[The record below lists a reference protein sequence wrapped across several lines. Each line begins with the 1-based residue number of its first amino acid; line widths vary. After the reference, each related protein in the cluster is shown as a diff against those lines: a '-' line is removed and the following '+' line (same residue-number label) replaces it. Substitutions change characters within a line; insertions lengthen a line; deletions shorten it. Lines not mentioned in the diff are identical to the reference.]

1 MNELRLLE
9 FQIQSCEHNFLIII
23 KDINDRLNNIEDKL
37 NELEFKVKIWMTILW
52 NGLEPDIVD
61 IVIENIKN

>member
-37 NELEFKVKIWMTILW
+37 NELEFKVKI
-52 NGLEPDIVD
+52 
-61 IVIENIKN
+61 